1 MEETKEQPISN
12 KNTEDIELTKDFKEL
27 SLNSKEESTKRI
39 ITGDFNGNVKIWS
52 KMEDVPINRK
62 NISNSSIISS
72 THIDNLGIFGSKNGD
87 VITYDI
93 ERAEI
98 INEHRAHKSAIHD
111 ILLVDNHIIIT
122 ASQDRSIK
130 IWDVRENMG
139 NIGNIGDVN
148 CEHIHMHTLTGHC
161 NRVLTLGFIAGNDG
175 FPPLLMSGGYDY
187 LLKFWNLDLQYLQS
201 QSRPKCL
208 GTLCD
213 HSDYVTGVVQLSPI
227 LLATSSFNGELKLWE
242 INEGIIICSK
252 TIYPKVVNNYIS
264 KPLLP
269 LSSGTSLAVA
279 SEYNVIRLYDYS
291 DLTKPPRILKI
302 HKNYILRMAQLDE
315 DHLVSSSA
323 DNTIK
328 IWNIQN
334 LECEKTL
341 QTDSSP
347 ITMFI
352 Y

>member
-1 MEETKEQPISN
+1 M
-12 KNTEDIELTKDFKEL
+12 
-27 SLNSKEESTKRI
+27 
-39 ITGDFNGNVKIWS
+39 
-52 KMEDVPINRK
+52 
-62 NISNSSIISS
+62 
-72 THIDNLGIFGSKNGD
+72 
-87 VITYDI
+87 
-93 ERAEI
+93 
-98 INEHRAHKSAIHD
+98 
-111 ILLVDNHIIIT
+111 
-122 ASQDRSIK
+122 
-130 IWDVRENMG
+130 
-139 NIGNIGDVN
+139 GNIGDVS
-148 CEHIHMHTLTGHC
+148 CEHMHLHTLTG
-161 NRVLTLGFIAGNDG
+161 NKVLTLGIIAGNEG

-187 LLKFWNLDLQYLQS
+187 LLKFWNLDSQYLQS
-201 QSRPKCL
+201 QYPPKCL

-242 INEGIIICSK
+242 INEGNIICSK

-279 SEYNVIRLYDYS
+279 SEYNVIRLHDYS

-323 DNTIK
+323 DNTII
-328 IWNIQN
+328 IWYIKS